1 MVQLHMKS
9 ADRSVWICL
18 RLLVHSDMQVMKR
31 SSIALYVHIR
41 KMQILAMK
49 ILFYARDIRG
59 GLGERHVFR
68 TILLWLAKNE
78 TESVKKNLKYVSEY
92 GRFDD
97 LLTLLDT
104 PCEKEMLDL
113 LKLQFT
119 EDLHC
124 ASAGEHVSL
133 LAKLASFCKYI

>member
-1 MVQLHMKS
+1 M
-9 ADRSVWICL
+9 
-18 RLLVHSDMQVMKR
+18 
-31 SSIALYVHIR
+31 
-41 KMQILAMK
+41 
-49 ILFYARDIRG
+49 
-59 GLGERHVFR
+59 
-68 TILLWLAKNE
+68 
-78 TESVKKNLKYVSEY
+78 KKNLTYISEY

-133 LAKLASFCKYI
+133 LAKWLPSVNTSNKQAVRNAKRIARAFGMNDAVYVLIL